1 MKQFLILVVVCALG
15 YFFAP
20 QVLGIKADSSHQY
33 RNEVT
38 YSKEDKKLYSVKPG
52 QNNSKVCQTSFSIML
67 DLTEAENVKEN
78 TQLLSIKGNARSFG
92 LLMTK
97 DGLMGCW
104 EGNPWGAEKTIPLSR
119 LQNNE
124 NVISTRGADKLSLTV
139 LVDGI
144 PEQTKSQTPGVT
156 LVDASGDV
164 LLAYPPLNTVFN
176 SSYQS
181 VEFNERLIS
190 HVMITPKL
198 LSVKGAA
205 ARARRL
211 EKLASFKPGNAMVA
225 FGGGG
230 MLLLI
235 LAAAWAKA
243 AAPQPKHAD
252 NSALKMQ
259 SLSSH

>member
-33 RNEVT
+33 KNAVT
-38 YSKEDKKLYSVKPG
+38 YSGEDERLCSVKHG
-52 QNNSKVCQTSFSIML
+52 QNNSKGCQTSLSIML
-67 DLTEAENVKEN
+67 DLTAAENVNEN
-78 TQLLSIKGNARSFG
+78 IQLLSIKGNARSFG

-104 EGNPWGAEKTIPLSR
+104 AGNPWGAEKAIPLSR

-124 NVISTRGADKLSLTV
+124 NVISTRDADKLALTV
-139 LVDGI
+139 LVNGLSW
-144 PEQTKSQTPGVT
+144 PTNSQTRGVT
-156 LVDASGDV
+156 LVDASGDTI
-164 LLAYPPLNTVFN
+164 LSYPRLNAGAN

-181 VEFNERLIS
+181 VEFDETLIS

-230 MLLLI
+230 MVLLI

-243 AAPQPKHAD
+243 SAPQPKHAD